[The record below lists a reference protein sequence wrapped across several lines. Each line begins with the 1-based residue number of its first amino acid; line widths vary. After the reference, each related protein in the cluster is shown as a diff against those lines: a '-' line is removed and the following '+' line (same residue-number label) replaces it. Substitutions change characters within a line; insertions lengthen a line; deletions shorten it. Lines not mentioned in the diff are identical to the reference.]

1 MKAYNFSY
9 DNRTLSDFG
18 MIICK
23 FGSNGVETVS
33 NGSTIVL
40 STISTMNGS
49 KHELVS
55 SKYEDC
61 LTATFQ
67 ICKNPCDSNKK
78 TEITIDELRE
88 IMKWLNRKSFHKMQ
102 FIDDEYINIYFEA
115 TFNVKKIEFNG
126 RIYGLELEMITN
138 RPYAIHEP
146 ITLQIKN
153 IDNNGVKK
161 IYSKSDDEG
170 YIYPEMEI
178 LIDEAGDLEIY
189 NSLEN
194 RTMRITNCTFGEVIK
209 INYPMIESSNTEHK
223 INNDFNWNFFRIANT
238 FRDKENV
245 LTISIPCT
253 IKMKYSP
260 VVKVGI

>member
-1 MKAYNFSY
+1 MRCYDFEYSNF
-9 DNRTLSDFG
+9 RLSDFG
-18 MIICK
+18 MVICK
-23 FGSNGVETVS
+23 FGSSGIETVS
-33 NGSTIVL
+33 NGSTITL
-40 STISTMNGS
+40 NTISTMNGL

-67 ICKNPCDSNKK
+67 VCKNLCGSDKRE
-78 TEITIDELRE
+78 EITIDELRD
-88 IMKWLNRKSFHKMQ
+88 IMKWLNRKSFHKLQ
-102 FIDDEYINIYFEA
+102 FIDDEYINVYFEA
-115 TFNVKKIEFNG
+115 TFNVSKIEFNG

-138 RPYAIHEP
+138 RPFAIHEP
-146 ITLQIKN
+146 IALQIKN
-153 IDNNGVKK
+153 IETNGVKK

-178 LIDEAGDLEIY
+178 VIDSDGDLEIH

-194 RTMRITNCTFGEVIK
+194 RTMRIVNCKAGEVIK
-209 INYPMIESSNTEHK
+209 INYPMIESSIASHK
-223 INNDFNWNFFRIANT
+223 INNDFNWNFFRIATT

-260 VVKVGI
+260 VVKIGI

>member
-1 MKAYNFSY
+1 MLHDY
-9 DNRTLSDFG
+9 G

-23 FGSNGVETVS
+23 FGSDGIQTVS
-33 NGSTIVL
+33 NGSTITL
-40 STISTMNGS
+40 NTISTMNGF

-55 SKYEDC
+55 SKYENC

-67 ICKNPCDSNKK
+67 ICKNLCGLNQRE
-78 TEITIDELRE
+78 EITTDELRN
-88 IMKWLNRKSFHKMQ
+88 IMKWLNRKSFHKLR
-102 FIDDEYINIYFEA
+102 FIDDEHINIYFEA
-115 TFNVKKIEFNG
+115 TFNVNKIEFNG
-126 RIYGLELEMITN
+126 RVYGLELEMITN
-138 RPYAIHEP
+138 RPFALHEP
-146 ITLQIKN
+146 ITLQVKN
-153 IDNNGVKK
+153 INTNGVKK

-178 LIDEAGDLEIY
+178 TIDSDGDLEIH

-194 RTMRITNCTFGEVIK
+194 RTMRIANCKAGEVIK
-209 INYPMIESSNTEHK
+209 INYPMIESSNDKHK
-223 INNDFNWNFFRIANT
+223 INNDFNWNFFRIATT

-260 VVKVGI
+260 VVKIGI

>member
-1 MKAYNFSY
+1 MKAYDFEYENFK
-9 DNRTLSDFG
+9 LSDFN

-23 FGSNGVETVS
+23 FGSSGIETVS
-33 NGSTIVL
+33 GSHIAFEM
-40 STISTMNGS
+40 ISTMNGT
-49 KHELVS
+49 KHELIS
-55 SKYEDC
+55 YKYDNY
-61 LTATFQ
+61 LTSTFQ
-67 ICKNPCDSNKK
+67 ICKNSCGKNVSN
-78 TEITIDELRE
+78 EITIDEYRN
-88 IMKWLNRKSFHKMQ
+88 IVKWLNRKELHK
-102 FIDDEYINIYFEA
+102 FKLIDEDYINVFFEA
-115 TFNVKKIEFNG
+115 TFNVNKIEMNG

-153 IDNNGVKK
+153 TESNGVKK

-178 LIDEAGDLEIY
+178 LIEEDGNLEIH
-189 NSLEN
+189 NSLED
-194 RTMRITNCTFGEVIK
+194 RIMRIANCKSGEVIK
-209 INYPMIESSNTEHK
+209 INYPIIETSNDEHK
-223 INNDFNWNFFRIANT
+223 INNDFNWNYFRIANT

-245 LTISIPCT
+245 LTISLPCT